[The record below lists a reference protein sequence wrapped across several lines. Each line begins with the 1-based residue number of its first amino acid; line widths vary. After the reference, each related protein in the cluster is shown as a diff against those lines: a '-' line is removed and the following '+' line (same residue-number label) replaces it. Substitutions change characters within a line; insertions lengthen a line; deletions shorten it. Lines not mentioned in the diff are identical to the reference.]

1 MKELIEQLGINIA
14 ISIAGLFGSL
24 LMIGKNA
31 ATQWRTTIF
40 SMISGVACANYITP
54 IILDITRIDIKYQV
68 SVGFVLG
75 FLGLR
80 SVELISKKFVKE
92 IKEDKKEENGN
103 KSVDKS
109 NS

>member
-1 MKELIEQLGINIA
+1 MKDFIEQLGINIA

-24 LMIGKNA
+24 LMIGKSA
-31 ATQWRTTIF
+31 AQTWKTTVF

-54 IILDITRIDIKYQV
+54 IILDITRMDVKYQV

-80 SVELISKKFVKE
+80 SVEMISKKFVRDATKP
-92 IKEDKKEENGN
+92 IN
-103 KSVDKS
+103 KSDS
-109 NS
+109 

>member
-24 LMIGKNA
+24 IMIGKTA
-31 ATQWRTTIF
+31 AQQWRTTIF
-40 SMISGVACANYITP
+40 SMLSGIACANYITP
-54 IILDITRIDIKYQV
+54 LILDMTKMDVKYQV

-92 IKEDKKEENGN
+92 DKND
-103 KSVDKS
+103 DKPTD
-109 NS
+109 

>member
-1 MKELIEQLGINIA
+1 MKEFIEQLGINIA

-31 ATQWRTTIF
+31 AQTWKMTIF
-40 SMISGVACANYITP
+40 SMLSGIACANYITP
-54 IILDITRIDIKYQV
+54 IILDMTRMDVKYQV

-80 SVELISKKFVKE
+80 SVEMVSKKI
-92 IKEDKKEENGN
+92 IKEEKNGN
-103 KSVDKS
+103 KSSNKS
-109 NS
+109 DS

>member
-1 MKELIEQLGINIA
+1 MKEFIEQLGINIA

-31 ATQWRTTIF
+31 AQQWRTTIF

-54 IILDITRIDIKYQV
+54 LILDMTKMDVKYQV

-80 SVELISKKFVKE
+80 SVELISKKF
-92 IKEDKKEENGN
+92 IKDDKNGN
-103 KSVDKS
+103 NASDKS
-109 NS
+109 DS

>member
-1 MKELIEQLGINIA
+1 MKEFIEQLGINIA

-31 ATQWRTTIF
+31 AQTWKTTIF

-54 IILDITRIDIKYQV
+54 IILDMTRMDVKYQV

-80 SVELISKKFVKE
+80 SVEMVSKKL
-92 IKEDKKEENGN
+92 IKEEKNGN
-103 KSVDKS
+103 KSSNKS
-109 NS
+109 DS

>member
-1 MKELIEQLGINIA
+1 MKEFVEQLGINIA

-31 ATQWRTTIF
+31 AQTWKTTIF

-54 IILDITRIDIKYQV
+54 IILDITRMDVKYQV

-80 SVELISKKFVKE
+80 SVETISKKFVKDAT
-92 IKEDKKEENGN
+92 KP
-103 KSVDKS
+103 VDKS
-109 NS
+109 SS

>member
-1 MKELIEQLGINIA
+1 MKEFIEQLGINIA

-24 LMIGKNA
+24 LMIGKTA
-31 ATQWRTTIF
+31 AQTWKTTVF

-54 IILDITRIDIKYQV
+54 IVLDISHIDIKYQV

-80 SVELISKKFVKE
+80 SVEIISKKF
-92 IKEDKKEENGN
+92 IKDGN
-103 KSVDKS
+103 KSSDKFDI
-109 NS
+109 

>member
-1 MKELIEQLGINIA
+1 MKDFIEQLGINIA

-31 ATQWRTTIF
+31 AQTWKTTIF

-54 IILDITRIDIKYQV
+54 IILDITRMDVKYQV

-80 SVELISKKFVKE
+80 SVETISKKFVRDAVKP
-92 IKEDKKEENGN
+92 
-103 KSVDKS
+103 VDKS
-109 NS
+109 SS

>member
-1 MKELIEQLGINIA
+1 MKEFIEQLGINIA

-24 LMIGKNA
+24 IMIGKNA

-54 IILDITRIDIKYQV
+54 IILDITRMDIKYQV

-80 SVELISKKFVKE
+80 SVEMISKKFVKE
-92 IKEDKKEENGN
+92 IKEEKKEDGN

-109 NS
+109 NG

>member
-1 MKELIEQLGINIA
+1 MKDFVEQLGINIA
-14 ISIAGLFGSL
+14 ISVAGLFGSL

-31 ATQWRTTIF
+31 AQTWKTTVF

-54 IILDITRIDIKYQV
+54 IILDITRMNVKYQV

-80 SVELISKKFVKE
+80 SVEVISKKF
-92 IKEDKKEENGN
+92 IKDA
-103 KSVDKS
+103 SKS

>member
-1 MKELIEQLGINIA
+1 MKEFVEQLGINIA

-24 LMIGKNA
+24 LMIGKTA
-31 ATQWRTTIF
+31 AQTWKTTVF

-54 IILDITRIDIKYQV
+54 IVLDISRIDIKYQV

-80 SVELISKKFVKE
+80 SVEIISKKF
-92 IKEDKKEENGN
+92 IKDGN
-103 KSVDKS
+103 KPNDKS
-109 NS
+109 DI

>member
-1 MKELIEQLGINIA
+1 MKEFIEQLGINIA

-24 LMIGKNA
+24 LMIGKSA
-31 ATQWRTTIF
+31 AQTWKTTVF

-54 IILDITRIDIKYQV
+54 IILDITRMNVKYQV

-80 SVELISKKFVKE
+80 SVEVISKKFVRDASKP
-92 IKEDKKEENGN
+92 IN
-103 KSVDKS
+103 KSDS
-109 NS
+109 

>member
-1 MKELIEQLGINIA
+1 MKEFIEQLGINIA

-24 LMIGKNA
+24 LMIGKSA
-31 ATQWRTTIF
+31 AQTWKTTVF

-54 IILDITRIDIKYQV
+54 IILDITRMNVKYQV

-80 SVELISKKFVKE
+80 SVEVISKKFVKDATKS
-92 IKEDKKEENGN
+92 IN
-103 KSVDKS
+103 KSDS
-109 NS
+109 

>member
-1 MKELIEQLGINIA
+1 MKEFIEQLGINIA

-24 LMIGKNA
+24 LMIGKSA
-31 ATQWRTTIF
+31 AQTWKTTVF

-54 IILDITRIDIKYQV
+54 IILDITRMDVKYQV

-80 SVELISKKFVKE
+80 SVEVISKKFVRDASKP
-92 IKEDKKEENGN
+92 IN
-103 KSVDKS
+103 KSDS
-109 NS
+109 

>member
-1 MKELIEQLGINIA
+1 MKDFIEQLGINIA

-24 LMIGKNA
+24 LMIGKSA
-31 ATQWRTTIF
+31 AQTWKTTVF

-54 IILDITRIDIKYQV
+54 IILDITRMDVKYQV

-80 SVELISKKFVKE
+80 SVEMISKKFVRDATKP
-92 IKEDKKEENGN
+92 I
-103 KSVDKS
+103 DKS
-109 NS
+109 DS

>member
-1 MKELIEQLGINIA
+1 MKEFIEQLGINIA

-31 ATQWRTTIF
+31 AQTWKTTIF
-40 SMISGVACANYITP
+40 SMLSGVACANYITP
-54 IILDITRIDIKYQV
+54 IILDMTRMDVKYQV

-80 SVELISKKFVKE
+80 SVEMVSKKL
-92 IKEDKKEENGN
+92 IKEEKNGN
-103 KSVDKS
+103 KSSNKS
-109 NS
+109 DS

>member
-92 IKEDKKEENGN
+92 IKEEKKEDGN

>member
-1 MKELIEQLGINIA
+1 MKEYIEQLGINIA

-24 LMIGKNA
+24 IMIGKNA
-31 ATQWRTTIF
+31 AQQWRTTIF

-54 IILDITRIDIKYQV
+54 IILDITRMDQKYQV
-68 SVGFVLG
+68 SIGFVLG

-80 SVELISKKFVKE
+80 SVELISKRFVKE
-92 IKEDKKEENGN
+92 IKETKIDKDGN
-103 KSVDKS
+103 TSDSKS

>member
-1 MKELIEQLGINIA
+1 MKEIVEQLGINIA

-24 LMIGKNA
+24 LMIGKTA
-31 ATQWRTTIF
+31 AQQWRTTIF
-40 SMISGVACANYITP
+40 SMLSGVACANYITP
-54 IILDITRIDIKYQV
+54 LILDMTKMDVKYQV

-80 SVELISKKFVKE
+80 SVELISKKFVKDN
-92 IKEDKKEENGN
+92 KDDGN
-103 KSVDKS
+103 SSIDKS

>member
-1 MKELIEQLGINIA
+1 MKDFIEQLGINIA
-14 ISIAGLFGSL
+14 ISISGLFGSL

-31 ATQWRTTIF
+31 AQEWRTTVF
-40 SMISGVACANYITP
+40 SMLSGVACANYITP

-80 SVELISKKFVKE
+80 SVELISKKLVKQL
-92 IKEDKKEENGN
+92 EDKNGN
-103 KSVDKS
+103 KSDNKP

>member
-1 MKELIEQLGINIA
+1 MKEFIEQLGINIA

-31 ATQWRTTIF
+31 AQQWRTTIF
-40 SMISGVACANYITP
+40 SMLSGVACANYITP
-54 IILDITRIDIKYQV
+54 LILDMTKMDVKYQV

-80 SVELISKKFVKE
+80 SVEIISKKF
-92 IKEDKKEENGN
+92 IKEEKNGN
-103 KSVDKS
+103 KSTDKS
-109 NS
+109 DS

>member
-1 MKELIEQLGINIA
+1 MKEFVEQLGINIA

-31 ATQWRTTIF
+31 AQTWKTTIF

-54 IILDITRIDIKYQV
+54 IILDITRMDVKYQV

-80 SVELISKKFVKE
+80 SVETISKKFVRDAVKP
-92 IKEDKKEENGN
+92 
-103 KSVDKS
+103 VDKS
-109 NS
+109 SS

>member
-1 MKELIEQLGINIA
+1 MKEFIEQLGINIA

-24 LMIGKNA
+24 LMIGKSA
-31 ATQWRTTIF
+31 AQTWKTTVF

-54 IILDITRIDIKYQV
+54 IVLDISRIDIKYQV

-80 SVELISKKFVKE
+80 SVEIISKKF
-92 IKEDKKEENGN
+92 IKDGN
-103 KSVDKS
+103 RSSDKS
-109 NS
+109 DS

>member
-1 MKELIEQLGINIA
+1 MKDFIEQLGINIA
-14 ISIAGLFGSL
+14 ISISGLFGSL
-24 LMIGKNA
+24 LMIGKSA
-31 ATQWRTTIF
+31 AQEWRTTVF
-40 SMISGVACANYITP
+40 SMVSGVACANYITP

-80 SVELISKKFVKE
+80 SVEIISKKLVKHLE
-92 IKEDKKEENGN
+92 KEDKNGN
-103 KSVDKS
+103 KSDNKS

>member
-1 MKELIEQLGINIA
+1 MKEYIEQLGINIA

-24 LMIGKNA
+24 IMIGKNA
-31 ATQWRTTIF
+31 AQQWRTTIF

-54 IILDITRIDIKYQV
+54 IILDITRMDQKYQV
-68 SVGFVLG
+68 SIGFVLG

-80 SVELISKKFVKE
+80 SVELISKRFVKE
-92 IKEDKKEENGN
+92 IKVDKNGN
-103 KSVDKS
+103 NSDNKS

>member
-1 MKELIEQLGINIA
+1 MKEFVEQLGINIA

-24 LMIGKNA
+24 LMIGKSA
-31 ATQWRTTIF
+31 AQTWKTTVF

-54 IILDITRIDIKYQV
+54 IILDITRMDVKYQV

-80 SVELISKKFVKE
+80 SVEVISKKFVRDASKP
-92 IKEDKKEENGN
+92 IN
-103 KSVDKS
+103 KSDS
-109 NS
+109 